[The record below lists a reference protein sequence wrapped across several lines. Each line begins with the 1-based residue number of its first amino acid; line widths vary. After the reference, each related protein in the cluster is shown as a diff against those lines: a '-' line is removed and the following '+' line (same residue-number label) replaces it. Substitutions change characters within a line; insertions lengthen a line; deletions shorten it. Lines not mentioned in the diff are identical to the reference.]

1 MKTWS
6 NACPKCLGD
15 LREEVSVYDT
25 YVFCTKCRYT
35 LTHREKA
42 ALLPQQA
49 TTAPAPK
56 EQLKQA

>member
-25 YVFCTKCRYT
+25 YVFCTNCRYT

-42 ALLPQQA
+42 ALPEKA
-49 TTAPAPK
+49 APAPVAR
-56 EQLKQA
+56 EQLKQG